1 MNGDDYCDLCDLRLS
16 ECHHG
21 RPAPTPPPPAPKA
34 APVRK
39 TAASKTTTRRTT
51 ASNEP
56 PVSARAA
63 QRRWTSAEELEPVVL
78 AILEESGGDLGNDD
92 VLEQLEERLI
102 EHFRPGDQDRTPT
115 GELRW
120 QLAARKARQQLIAQ
134 GVMTK
139 SGPGR
144 WTLA

>member
-1 MNGDDYCDLCDLRLS
+1 MNGDDYCELCDLRLS

-34 APVRK
+34 APAPRK
-39 TAASKTTTRRTT
+39 TTTTRRV
-51 ASNEP
+51 AVSNEP
-56 PVSARAA
+56 PVSARAT
-63 QRRWTSAEELEPVVL
+63 QRRWTSSAELEPMVI
-78 AILEESGGDLGNDD
+78 AILEEAGGDLGNDE
-92 VLEQLEERLI
+92 VLEQIAERLGD
-102 EHFRPGDQDRTPT
+102 HFRPGDQDKTPT